1 MKPYQVFPQVTRRLV
16 IVCFWV
22 SWLVAICVAHAQS
35 TDDVHIVPRVGSAR
49 PTAAAEAPSS
59 RTAAIKPIRV
69 DVDLV
74 LVPVAVTDTMNRPV
88 VRLTK
93 QDFSLYEENKQQQ
106 IRYFATEDAPVSIAV
121 LFDVSKSMSDK
132 ITTERAALDEFF
144 KYANP
149 ADEYFGISFSDR
161 PHFLAGP
168 TQSIDELERKLLSI
182 EPGGATAMLDAIYLA
197 VSQLRLARYQRK
209 AIIIFSDGGDNVSHY
224 SLREIKSLVEEA
236 DTQIYAIG
244 LFDTF
249 FFNTIEERLGKKWL
263 SEITDKT
270 GGRTLTV
277 NDQAKLPQAAAA
289 ISREMRTE
297 YVLGYRP
304 AIADGKWRRIKVR
317 VASAT
322 GDNQL
327 QAHYKNGY
335 FSAAR

>member
-1 MKPYQVFPQVTRRLV
+1 MKYHQVLPRVSRLL
-16 IVCFWV
+16 ILICFSG
-22 SWLVAICVAHAQS
+22 SWFAAVGVAGAQS
-35 TDDVHIVPRVGSAR
+35 SDDAHIVPRVSSAR
-49 PTAAAEAPSS
+49 HTTTSDGPSAQS
-59 RTAAIKPIRV
+59 GLMKPIRV

-88 VRLTK
+88 VTLTK
-93 QDFSLYEENKQQQ
+93 QDFSLYEENKRQQ
-106 IRYFATEDAPVSIAV
+106 IRYFANEDAPVSIAV
-121 LFDVSKSMSDK
+121 LFDVSKSMADK
-132 ITTERAALDEFF
+132 ISTERAALAEFF

-161 PHFLAGP
+161 PHFLDGP
-168 TQSIDELERKLLSI
+168 TQSIDELERKLISI
-182 EPGGATAMLDAIYLA
+182 EPSGPTAMLDAIYLA
-197 VSQLRLARYQRK
+197 VSQLRQARYQRK

-224 SLREIKSLVEEA
+224 SLREIKSLAEEC

-244 LFDTF
+244 LFETF

-263 SEITDKT
+263 GEITDKT

-289 ISREMRTE
+289 ISREMRSE

-304 AIADGKWRRIKVR
+304 AIADGKWRKIKVR